1 LSPLPFGL
9 TNDLEFKDLL
19 VKMATMNIKVVNR
32 HSSGQVYAYVTGL
45 ALDNGNQRCL
55 IKADGK
61 TPYYPSN
68 VSQTGSPLP
77 VDCAIRLGAQ
87 GSTTTITIPHLAGA
101 RLWFSIDKKLVFLLN
116 PGPALV
122 EPSVTNPSDLNF
134 NTNWS
139 FAEFTFSNNAIYA
152 NISYVDFVGL
162 PIALQL
168 TTTDGGVQK
177 VLGLKSTGL
186 ADVAAGL
193 KSSSLPS
200 AADWAKC
207 VYTSGGKVLRALSP
221 NAANHLYG
229 LSLFQNYYD
238 PYVNQVWNYFANNAL
253 VVDTQAQWG
262 RLSGRVVNGQ
272 LTFAGQGSF
281 SKPNTQDIFSCST
294 GPFANNAGAM
304 GPLTARISA
313 AFNRSTMLTGGVH
326 PNDEKVVDY
335 YKVPITNHYSRLV
348 HGANLDGRGYAFP
361 YDDVPGVG
369 VDQSGF
375 VNGNP
380 REFLVSIG

>member
-1 LSPLPFGL
+1 
-9 TNDLEFKDLL
+9 
-19 VKMATMNIKVVNR
+19 MATMDIKVVNR
-32 HSSGQVYAYVTGL
+32 HGSGQVYAYVTGL
-45 ALDNGNQRCL
+45 ALDKGNQRCL
-55 IKADGK
+55 IKSDGK

-68 VSQTGSPLP
+68 VSEIGTRLSE
-77 VDCAIRLGAQ
+77 DCAIKLGDQ

-101 RLWFSIDKKLVFLLN
+101 RLWFSIDNQLVFLLN

-139 FAEFTFSNNAIYA
+139 FAEFTFSNDAIYA

-162 PIALQL
+162 PIALKL
-168 TTTDGGVQK
+168 TTQDGGVQE
-177 VLGLKSTGL
+177 VLGLKPTGL
-186 ADVAAGL
+186 AEVSAGL
-193 KSSSLPS
+193 QAKNLPS
-200 AADWAKC
+200 AEDWAKC
-207 VYTSGGKVLRALSP
+207 VFTSGGKVLRALSP
-221 NAANHLYG
+221 NAANHLNG
-229 LSLFQNYYD
+229 LSLFKTYYD
-238 PYVNQVWNYFANNAL
+238 PYVNQVWDHFTNTAF
-253 VVDTQAQWG
+253 VVDTHAQWG
-262 RLSGRVVNGQ
+262 QLSGRVANGK
-272 LTFAGQGSF
+272 LTFSGQGSF

-294 GPFANNAGAM
+294 GPFADNAEAM

-313 AFNRSTMLTGGVH
+313 AFNRSTMLTGAVH

-348 HGANLDGRGYAFP
+348 HSANIDGRGYAFP

-380 REFLVSIG
+380 KEFVVSIG

>member
-1 LSPLPFGL
+1 
-9 TNDLEFKDLL
+9 
-19 VKMATMNIKVVNR
+19 MATMDIKVVNR
-32 HSSGQVYAYVTGL
+32 YGSDQVYAYVTGL

-55 IKADGK
+55 IKSDGK

-68 VSQTGSPLP
+68 VSDIGTRIP
-77 VDCAIRLGAQ
+77 VDCAIRLGGQ

-101 RLWFSIDKKLVFLLN
+101 RLWFSIDKQLEFLLN

-139 FAEFTFSNNAIYA
+139 FAEFTFSNDAIYA

-162 PIALQL
+162 PIALKL
-168 TTTDGGVQK
+168 TTKDGGVQE

-186 ADVAAGL
+186 AEISAGL
-193 KSSSLPS
+193 QAEDLPS

-221 NAANHLYG
+221 NAANHLNG
-229 LSLFQNYYD
+229 LSLFKTYYD
-238 PYVNQVWNYFANNAL
+238 PYVNEIWNNYANHTL

-262 RLSGRVVNGQ
+262 QLSGRVVDGK
-272 LTFAGQGSF
+272 LTFVGQGSF

-294 GPFANNAGAM
+294 GPFADNAGAM

-313 AFNRSTMLTGGVH
+313 AFNRSTMLTGAVH
-326 PNDEKVVDY
+326 PNDERVADY

-348 HGANLDGRGYAFP
+348 HNANIDGRGYAFP
-361 YDDVPGVG
+361 YDDVPGIG

-380 REFLVSIG
+380 MEFVVSIG